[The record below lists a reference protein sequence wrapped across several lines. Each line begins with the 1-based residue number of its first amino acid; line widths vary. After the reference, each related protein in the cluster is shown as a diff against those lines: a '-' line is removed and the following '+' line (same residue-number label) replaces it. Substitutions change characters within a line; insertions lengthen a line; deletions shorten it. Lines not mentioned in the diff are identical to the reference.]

1 MLGGSRVKAAAWFP
15 NLRGQQFRESWRARL
30 FNGKPSMSSRTKLT
44 LALVFLFVPA
54 AWSVLTGYTPN
65 SVLRYL
71 AEVGHGPWVQI
82 GHRAVAFSLIAD
94 VLALL
99 TCLAGCILIGRLAY
113 RLRDQ
118 VPFFLTLGVLAIFVI
133 CFVLQRLLGYLLWLP
148 IGRLGPELIMIR
160 AVAVVVIAMGVAVL
174 YPYVRTMVSAF
185 LSASKEHEKFEVAAE
200 SSLDAFYILESVRD
214 AAKNVIDFR
223 FTYVNANGERR
234 FGRPR
239 AELLSKNLSELMPYV
254 ASTNLLERYKQVV
267 ATGVP
272 FIDEHEVKRE
282 NGEPYWIVMQVVKL
296 GDGVAVT
303 NRDVTNERAHLH
315 QIANLHEFTQS
326 MIENAPFSIIATDP
340 VGTVIAMNPAAE
352 GLTYYRKHELI
363 GQHSMVVL
371 HDPSEMSARSV
382 QLSKD
387 LRQPVQAGFGSLIA
401 RPKQGQTDEH
411 EWTYVRKDGSRIWV
425 NLAMTALKTDG
436 DKIAGYLGIAF
447 DITERKKLTEYVN
460 HLAHHDQLTGLP
472 NRVLLEDRMRQA
484 IQRAKR
490 NRHKVAVLMV
500 DIDYFKRINDSL
512 GHTAGD
518 SLLDAIA
525 KKLCSAV
532 RQTDTVARMGGD
544 EFVIVMPE
552 FRDEKDAVRCAES
565 IIQKVS
571 TPTMLGNR
579 EVNVT
584 VSVGLC
590 IFPDCASDADS
601 LLKNADAAMYEAKEG
616 GRNSFHVF
624 NQSMIVATA
633 DKIEFEHDLRHALVN
648 GEMSLHYQPQVSC
661 ITGEMIGV
669 EALLRWM
676 HPRRGMVPPSQFIPL
691 AEATGL
697 IVPIGEWAIRTACHE
712 GKELQDSL
720 GRELVIAVNLS
731 PRQFR
736 QKSLAAQVAVALRES
751 GLPARSLEIEITEQ
765 TLMSSSA
772 ATNETLTQLRKL
784 GVKIAID
791 DFGTGFSSFSY
802 LLQYEVDRLKI
813 DRSFVNRSA
822 DDPNAAAIVRAIIS
836 MAHGLNLKV
845 VAEGVET
852 HGQLNFLLR
861 RRCDEAQGFYFGRP
875 VPASMVLEMA
885 QRIGIQRERD
895 VEPLRVL
902 A

>member
-1 MLGGSRVKAAAWFP
+1 MGT
-15 NLRGQQFRESWRARL
+15 
-30 FNGKPSMSSRTKLT
+30 GKLSTLSSKRRIVL
-44 LALVFLFVPA
+44 LALFA
-54 AWSVLTGYTPN
+54 ATALLILTAPGPSAILGYMMGKGPGFG
-65 SVLRYL
+65 VQLGQRDLR
-71 AEVGHGPWVQI
+71 
-82 GHRAVAFSLIAD
+82 FSLIGD
-94 VLALL
+94 VFAWL
-99 TCLAGCILIGRLAY
+99 TCMIVSVFAGRLAY
-113 RLRDQ
+113 RLRDR
-118 VPFFLTLGVLAIFVI
+118 VPFASTLYVLGFFLVYFGLLRMVGYATLWSPLA
-133 CFVLQRLLGYLLWLP
+133 RLN
-148 IGRLGPELIMIR
+148 PELLKIR
-160 AVAVVVIAMGVAVL
+160 AAASVVVAMSVAVL
-174 YPYVRTMVSAF
+174 FPYVKTMIAMVISGN
-185 LSASKEHEKFEVAAE
+185 KDHEKFVVAAE
-200 SSLDAFYILESVRD
+200 SSLDAFYIMDSVRD
-214 AAKNVIDFR
+214 DANDITDFR
-223 FTYVNANGERR
+223 FSYVNANGEQRL
-234 FGRPR
+234 GQLR
-239 AELLSKNLSELMPYV
+239 AELIGKRLCEVLPYLKATDIPDRFKRVVLTGAPFTLEHQV
-254 ASTNLLERYKQVV
+254 A
-267 ATGVP
+267 
-272 FIDEHEVKRE
+272 RE
-282 NGEPYWIVMQVVKL
+282 GLDPYWVVMQVVKL
-296 GDGVAVT
+296 ADGVAVT
-303 NRDVTNERAHLH
+303 NRDVTGERARQH
-315 QIANLHEFTQS
+315 QIADLNEFTQS

-340 VGTVIAMNPAAE
+340 AGTVTAMNPAAE
-352 GLTYYRKHELI
+352 SLTLYRKHELV
-363 GQHSMVVL
+363 GQHSMVLL
-371 HDPSEMSARSV
+371 HDAAEMSARAV

-387 LRQPVQAGFGSLIA
+387 LNEPVQAGFNSLIA

-425 NLAMTALKTDG
+425 NLAMTALKTQSE
-436 DKIAGYLGIAF
+436 KIAGYLGIAF

-472 NRVLLEDRMRQA
+472 NRVLLDDRMRQA

-500 DIDYFKRINDSL
+500 DVDYFKRINDSL
-512 GHTAGD
+512 GHSAGD
-518 SLLDAIA
+518 ALLDAIA

-552 FRDEKDAVRCAES
+552 FRDEKDAERCAEA

-590 IFPDCASDADS
+590 VFPDCAYDADS
-601 LLKNADAAMYEAKEG
+601 LLKNADAALYEAKEG

-624 NQSMIVATA
+624 NQSMVVATA
-633 DKIEFEHDLRHALVN
+633 DKLEFEHDLRHALIN
-648 GEMSLHYQPQVSC
+648 GELSLNYQPQVSC
-661 ITGEMIGV
+661 VTGEMIGV
-669 EALLRWM
+669 ESLLRWN
-676 HPRRGMVPPSQFIPL
+676 HPRRGSIAPAQFIPL

-712 GKELQDSL
+712 GKELQDAL

-736 QKSLAAQVAVALRES
+736 QKSLTAQVGMALKES

-765 TLMSSSA
+765 TLMSNSA
-772 ATNETLTQLRKL
+772 TTNETLMQLRNL

-813 DRSFVNRSA
+813 DRSFVNRSI

-852 HGQLNFLLR
+852 NGQLDFLLR
-861 RRCDEAQGFYFGRP
+861 RRCDEAQGFYFGKA
-875 VPASMVLEMA
+875 VPAGMVREAARL
-885 QRIGIQRERD
+885 ISIQRES
-895 VEPLRVL
+895 EPDR
-902 A
+902 AIA

>member
-1 MLGGSRVKAAAWFP
+1 MKASK
-15 NLRGQQFRESWRARL
+15 L
-30 FNGKPSMSSRTKLT
+30 SMSSRTKLIYSY
-44 LALVFLFVPA
+44 AL
-54 AWSVLTGYTPN
+54 
-65 SVLRYL
+65 
-71 AEVGHGPWVQI
+71 
-82 GHRAVAFSLIAD
+82 FSA
-94 VLALL
+94 LALL
-99 TCLAGCILIGRLAY
+99 ILTGPGPRAIFDHFVRKQPATAQLVPHALAISLVADLLAWLICLATCILVGRLSY
-113 RLRDQ
+113 RLRDY
-118 VPFFLTLGVLAIFVI
+118 VPFGLTTTILGVFLV
-133 CFVLQRLLGYLLWLP
+133 CFGLLRMVGWATLLP
-148 IGRLGPELIMIR
+148 PMARLGPELLVVR
-160 AVAVVVIAMGVAVL
+160 AAAAVVVAMGVAVL
-174 YPYVRTMVSAF
+174 FPYARTMIGTITTAN
-185 LSASKEHEKFEVAAE
+185 KDHEKFVVAAE
-200 SSLDAFYILESVRD
+200 SSLDAFYIMEPVRD
-214 AAKNVIDFR
+214 ETNQIVDFR
-223 FTYVNANGERR
+223 FSYINANAERR
-234 FGRPR
+234 LRRPR
-239 AELLSKNLSELMPYV
+239 AELLGTNLCDVLPYL
-254 ASTNLLERYKQVV
+254 ASTDIVERMRQVV
-267 ATGVP
+267 LTGEP
-272 FIDEHEVKRE
+272 FTLEHQVRRE
-282 NGEPYWIVMQVVKL
+282 GMDPYWIVMQVVKL

-303 NRDVTNERAHLH
+303 NRDVTEERVRQH
-315 QIANLHEFTQS
+315 QIADLNEFTQS

-340 VGTVIAMNPAAE
+340 AGTVTAMNPAAE
-352 GLTYYRKHELI
+352 SLTFYRKHELI
-363 GQHSMVVL
+363 GQHSVVL
-371 HDPSEMSARSV
+371 LHDAAEMSARAV

-387 LRQPVQAGFGSLIA
+387 LNEPVQAGFSSLIA
-401 RPKQGQTDEH
+401 RPRQGETDEH

-425 NLAMTALKTDG
+425 NLAMTALKTQG

-472 NRVLLEDRMRQA
+472 NRVLLDDRMRQA

-500 DIDYFKRINDSL
+500 DVDYFKRINDSL

-518 SLLDAIA
+518 ALLDAIA

-552 FRDEKDAVRCAES
+552 FRDEKDAERCAEA

-590 IFPDCASDADS
+590 VFPDCAHDADS
-601 LLKNADAAMYEAKEG
+601 LLKNADAALYEAKEG

-624 NQSMIVATA
+624 NQGMVVATA
-633 DKIEFEHDLRHALVN
+633 DKLEFEHDLRHALIN
-648 GEMSLHYQPQVSC
+648 GELSLNYQPQVSC
-661 ITGEMIGV
+661 VTGDVIGV
-669 EALLRWM
+669 EALLRWN
-676 HPRRGMVPPSQFIPL
+676 HPRRGLIPPAQFIPL
-691 AEATGL
+691 AEATGM

-712 GKELQDSL
+712 GKELQETL
-720 GRELVIAVNLS
+720 GRELVVAVNLS

-736 QKSLAAQVAVALRES
+736 QKNLTTQVGMALKES
-751 GLPARSLEIEITEQ
+751 GLAAHCLEIEITEQ
-765 TLMSSSA
+765 TLMSNSA
-772 ATNETLTQLRKL
+772 TTNETLLQLRKL

-852 HGQLNFLLR
+852 NGQLNFLLR
-861 RRCDEAQGFYFGRP
+861 RRCDEAQGYYFGKA
-875 VPASMVLEMA
+875 VPAGMVREA
-885 QRIGIQRERD
+885 ARQIAIQRDAEADR
-895 VEPLRVL
+895 
-902 A
+902 AIA